1 MGLGRPEWAMALCP
15 PPAVV
20 GVGWGGFSAA
30 VCFCLHCSLL
40 SGKEA
45 NEEAALRVVKET
57 ESEGEERPSRG
68 ETTKQV
74 SISLSCTQCSFLLGT
89 DLLCWC
95 PVPFEDTLEWG

>member
-74 SISLSCTQCSFLLGT
+74 FSNCAAYLLLKILFHEIVET
-89 DLLCWC
+89 
-95 PVPFEDTLEWG
+95 EYYSA